1 MAAFHYRALN
11 LDGGELSGVIEADT
25 PRQARGAL
33 RGQGL
38 FAVEVSAVLPGAN
51 TGAGAGKLSTFHKA
65 PQIGGSALILLTRQ
79 WAALLEAGLPVER
92 SLAALIE
99 QSEDPAARAVL
110 AGVRGEIL
118 AGHPLHA
125 GLARFSTSFG
135 PLYRALVEA
144 GERSGQLSGVMQRLA
159 DNLETRGAL
168 RQKIIQALVYPV
180 LVVIV
185 ASAVVLGLMTYVV
198 PQVVSVFQN
207 GKQALPVLTRALI
220 VLSDFLRWSWPLLL
234 LLIASA
240 GWAAR
245 RALRIERLRRAWHG
259 RLMRLPAVG
268 RLLVSLDSARLAQT
282 LAILVGSG
290 VPLLAALEAGEAV
303 LWLIPLREALHTATA
318 GVREG
323 QALHRALGASKR
335 FPPFLVHMIASG
347 EASGQLDILLEKA
360 ARQQQDEVSNRLAVA
375 MGLLEPLLILG
386 MGLVVLLI
394 VLAVLQPIIEINQ
407 LLR

>member
-11 LDGGELSGVIEADT
+11 LEGGELSGVIEADT
-25 PRQARGAL
+25 PRQVRSVL

-38 FAVEVSAVLPGAN
+38 FAVDVSSVLPA
-51 TGAGAGKLSTFHKA
+51 TRVGKPSVLRKEPRLGH
-65 PQIGGSALILLTRQ
+65 SALVLLTRQ

-99 QSEDPAARAVL
+99 QSEEAGARAVL

-125 GLARFSTSFG
+125 GLARFASSFS

-144 GERSGQLSGVMQRLA
+144 GEHSGQLSEVMQRLA
-159 DNLETRGAL
+159 DNLEANGAL
-168 RQKIIQALVYPV
+168 RQKIVQALIYPL

-185 ASAVVLGLMTYVV
+185 ASAVILGLMTYVV

-207 GKQALPVLTRALI
+207 GKQALPALTRGLI
-220 VLSDFLRWSWPLLL
+220 VLSDFLRCSWPLLL
-234 LLIASA
+234 LLLVAA
-240 GWAAR
+240 GAAAR
-245 RALRIERLRRAWHG
+245 HALRIERLRSAWHEH
-259 RLMRLPAVG
+259 LVRLPAVG

-290 VPLLAALEAGEAV
+290 VPLLAALEAGQGV
-303 LWLIPLREALHTATA
+303 LWLIPLREALREATA
-318 GVREG
+318 NVREG
-323 QALHRALGASKR
+323 MSLNRALGGSKR

-347 EASGQLDILLEKA
+347 EASGQLDKLLEKA
-360 ARQQQDEVSNRLAVA
+360 ARQQQDEVGNRLAVA